1 MNNEWK
7 VLGKKDPYYGVCSSD
22 EFNKSNLTETSRTAF
37 FKSGAEYIAS
47 ITSVIKGVFG
57 HDFHPQNA
65 VDFGCGVGRLVI
77 PLSSVCKHVTG
88 IDISAGMLAEAK
100 KNIDERGIQ
109 NVSLVESGSN
119 INLQRE
125 QYDFIHSYIVFQHI
139 PVKAGIHI
147 FQQLLDL
154 LKPGGIGALH
164 FTYYDISGPFKK
176 FKRKLLRVPLLN
188 SLNNAVSGVPFNTPA
203 MQMNVYPLNELLMI
217 LQQQGSTRI
226 HAEYTNHGG
235 YLGVIL
241 YFRK

>member
-7 VLGKKDPYYGVCSSD
+7 VLGTKDPYYGVCSTD
-22 EFNKSNLTETSRTAF
+22 EFNNSNLNENSRRAF
-37 FKSGAEYIAS
+37 FRSGAEYI
-47 ITSVIKGVFG
+47 TSVTTVINSTFG

-65 VDFGCGVGRLVI
+65 IDFGCGVGRLVI
-77 PLSSVCKHVTG
+77 PLSSICNHVTG

-100 KNIDERGIQ
+100 KNLHERGIQ
-109 NVSLVESGSN
+109 NVSLVESSKE
-119 INLQRE
+119 ITLQRE

-139 PVKAGIHI
+139 PVQAGIHI

-154 LKPGGIGALH
+154 LKPGGIGAVH
-164 FTYYDISGPFKK
+164 FTYYDISTPFKK

-188 SLNNAVSGVPFNTPA
+188 SLNNNFSGVPFNTPA
-203 MQMNVYPLNELLMI
+203 MQMNVYPLNELFMI
-217 LQQQGSTRI
+217 LQQKGSTRV
-226 HAEYTNHGG
+226 HTEYTNHGG